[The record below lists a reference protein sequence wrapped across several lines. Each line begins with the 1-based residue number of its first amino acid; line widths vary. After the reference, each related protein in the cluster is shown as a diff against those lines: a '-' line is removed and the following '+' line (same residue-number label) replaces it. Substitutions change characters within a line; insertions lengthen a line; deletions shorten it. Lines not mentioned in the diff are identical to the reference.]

1 LARKLWIDTNVIIR
15 IITGDP
21 KTLAEEVGEMLQK
34 VEAGELILRLT
45 PLVIAECCWVLASFY
60 EADPKDISDALLK
73 FTNSIGVETEEKSVV
88 QQALRDYAEKN
99 VDFIDAYIAAHAKAN
114 PPEDVVT
121 WDKHFKR
128 LDIRHDR
135 PGNW

>member
-1 LARKLWIDTNVIIR
+1 MARKLWIDTNVIIR

-21 KTLAEEVGEMLQK
+21 TELAEEVGEMIQK
-34 VEAGELILRLT
+34 VEDGELILRLT
-45 PLVIAECCWVLASFY
+45 PLVVAECCWVLASFY
-60 EADPKDISDALLK
+60 EADPKDISDALIK

-88 QQALRDYAEKN
+88 QQALQDYAEKN

-135 PGNW
+135 PRNW

>member
-1 LARKLWIDTNVIIR
+1 MARKLWIDTNVIIR

-135 PGNW
+135 SGNW

>member
-1 LARKLWIDTNVIIR
+1 LVQKVWIDTNVIIR
-15 IITGDP
+15 IITGEP
-21 KTLAEEVGEMLQK
+21 EELAEEVGEMLQK
-34 VEAGELILRLT
+34 VEAGELILRVT
-45 PLVIAECCWVLASFY
+45 PLVVAECCWVLASFY
-60 EADPKDISDALLK
+60 EAAPKDISDALLK

-135 PGNW
+135 PRNW

>member
-1 LARKLWIDTNVIIR
+1 MTQKLWLDTNVIIR

-21 KTLAEEVGEMLQK
+21 RELADEAEKMIQK
-34 VEAGELILRLT
+34 VEGGELILRLT
-45 PLVIAECCWVLASFY
+45 PLVIAECCWVLSSYY
-60 EADPKDISDALLK
+60 EADPEDISEALFK
-73 FTNSIGVETEEKSVV
+73 FTNGIGVETEEKLIV
-88 QQALRDYAEKN
+88 QKALRDYAAKN

-121 WDKHFKR
+121 WDKHFKK
-128 LDIRHDR
+128 LDIHHDR

>member
-1 LARKLWIDTNVIIR
+1 MIIR

-21 KTLAEEVGEMLQK
+21 TELAEEVGEMIQK
-34 VEAGELILRLT
+34 VEDGELILRLT
-45 PLVIAECCWVLASFY
+45 PLVVAECCWVLASFY
-60 EADPKDISDALLK
+60 EADPKDISDALIK

-88 QQALRDYAEKN
+88 QQALQDYAEKN

-135 PGNW
+135 PRNW

>member
-21 KTLAEEVGEMLQK
+21 KALAEEVGEMLQK
-34 VEAGELILRLT
+34 VESGELILRLT

-128 LDIRHDR
+128 LGIRHDR

>member
-1 LARKLWIDTNVIIR
+1 MARKLWIDTNVIIR

>member
-21 KTLAEEVGEMLQK
+21 TELAEEVGEMIQK
-34 VEAGELILRLT
+34 VEDGELILRLT
-45 PLVIAECCWVLASFY
+45 PLVVAECCWVLASFY
-60 EADPKDISDALLK
+60 EADPKDISDALIK

-88 QQALRDYAEKN
+88 QQALQDYAEKN

-135 PGNW
+135 PRNW